1 MTIAVVIAVGVSGS
15 GSGVGV
21 SAVTSS
27 APAMS
32 DLVRRAPEKCASARR
47 AVAHYRALTWE
58 RQSARDGDRA
68 TRTPL
73 ARGRSCHWA
82 RYAAREWQARARSAR
97 VALER
102 WRYLY
107 DWRSWL
113 PANWYRLGSCETGY
127 GGAPNWEHSNDR
139 FTSAFGI
146 SWAEYDA
153 DAAHMGAPPWR
164 VRHTPRDQYLAALGH
179 LDRFGDGWGCPG
191 P

>member
-1 MTIAVVIAVGVSGS
+1 VALAIAIAIGVGS
-15 GSGVGV
+15 GTETGAH
-21 SAVTSS
+21 SAHAPAAAGLPS
-27 APAMS
+27 APPKCRGA
-32 DLVRRAPEKCASARR
+32 RA

-58 RQSARDGDRA
+58 RQRARGGELAD
-68 TRTPL
+68 RTPL
-73 ARGRSCHWA
+73 SKGRSCHWA
-82 RYAAREWQARARSAR
+82 RYAAQVWIERARAAR
-97 VALER
+97 ASLAR

-127 GGAPNWEHSNDR
+127 GGAPNWEHSNSR
-139 FTSAFGI
+139 YTSAFGI

-153 DAAHMGAPPWR
+153 DAAYMGAPPWH

-179 LDRFGDGWGCPG
+179 LRRFGDGWGCPG